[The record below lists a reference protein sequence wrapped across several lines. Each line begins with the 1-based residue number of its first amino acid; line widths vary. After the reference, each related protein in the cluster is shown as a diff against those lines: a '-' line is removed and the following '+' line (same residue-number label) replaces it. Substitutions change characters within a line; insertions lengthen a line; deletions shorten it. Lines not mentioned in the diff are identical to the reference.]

1 MAKAVKQ
8 GDLVKSIAGRD
19 AGKTF
24 LVVSVKEKFAFVVDG
39 KTRKTVK
46 PKKKNVKHLE
56 KFSNVSIIELA
67 EKIKNGIPVGNDR
80 VYRAVKTEQQK
91 LQED

>member
-8 GDLVKSIAGRD
+8 GDLVKSISGRD

-46 PKKKNVKHLE
+46 PKKKMEHCEEEVMYY
-56 KFSNVSIIELA
+56 
-67 EKIKNGIPVGNDR
+67 
-80 VYRAVKTEQQK
+80 VYTQNF
-91 LQED
+91 